1 MKKYI
6 LKICFIAVVVGFTDV
21 SLWGQGVVYAAGT
34 VAGEVKF
41 LGKPPAQEK
50 INITKDPDICGKKP
64 KFKENLIVGKGNG
77 IKNAIVF
84 IEGTGKKASPAS
96 EVIKFEQDTC
106 QFKPHIQVIP
116 LESKL
121 DLYNNDGIMHNIHSF
136 TIENESANFG
146 QPGTQK
152 VKTLGKELFKYPEIV
167 PVKCDVHEWMSAFFI
182 VTDNPYVVIS
192 NDNGSFKIPD
202 VPPGTYK
209 IKVWHEALGEQTKD
223 ITVKDGEN
231 KISFEMKKK

>member
-1 MKKYI
+1 MKKYF
-6 LKICFIAVVVGFTDV
+6 LAVFSVALAV
-21 SLWGQGVVYAAGT
+21 SLIEVSPVFPAGVVTGT
-34 VAGEVKF
+34 VKF
-41 LGKPPAQEK
+41 GGKPPAPEK
-50 INITKDPDICGKKP
+50 INITKDPDVCGKKP

-77 IKNAIVF
+77 IKNAVIF
-84 IEGTGKKASPAS
+84 IEGTGKKTSPAPAA
-96 EVIKFEQDTC
+96 IKFEQDTC

-121 DLYNNDGIMHNIHSF
+121 DLYNNDGLMHNIHSF
-136 TIENESANFG
+136 SIENESANFG

-167 PVKCDVHEWMSAFFI
+167 PVRCDVHEWMGAFFI
-182 VTDNPYVVIS
+182 VTDNPYAALS
-192 NDNGSFKIPD
+192 DGNGSFKISD

-209 IKVWHEALGEQTKD
+209 IKVWHEALGEQIKD

-231 KISFEMKKK
+231 KMAFELKKK